1 MDKLKKCLKIILF
14 VVLTVAF
21 IGLVVVP
28 FLQNVIS
35 HTLAQYLW
43 YISLGI
49 VVVGNIIVSISG
61 KKINRVNWVL
71 SINGLILAVVIFTG
85 IFIVNYYNTSFS
97 WYWFAFVLVAVMI
110 LLGAISLGVILSG
123 KSRKKSWFSLCL
135 QISKSVFFYILIDLF
150 YMSLFNKWIVCQ
162 FVFGGL
168 SVIIALYNLCFA
180 FLGQSPNNKSSK
192 VFLLLDFLIGIA
204 LTIYLIFL
212 TPTVNNLQSIV
223 TTIIAA
229 IYGGLLTLVGVA
241 WTIRKQ
247 DEIRRDDEKKRFKPH
262 FNIYHGKWDK
272 HITIKCCEFDI
283 TMKSMI
289 SFDDKFNEKYSIGDF
304 IIENTDFADFY
315 FVGLSINGV
324 LILRNSNL
332 FVKKS
337 NYALLTFDN
346 SLISM
351 KDEIKSISI
360 IVKDLLGNYYAIA
373 LDFENDGEHITIK
386 GTKTITDF
394 NFDFI
399 N

>member
-35 HTLAQYLW
+35 YTLAQYFW

-49 VVVGNIIVSISG
+49 VIVGNIIVSIIG
-61 KKINRVNWVL
+61 KKINKVNRVL
-71 SINGLILAVVIFTG
+71 STNGLILAVVIFTG

-123 KSRKKSWFSLCL
+123 KSRNKSWFSLCL

-204 LTIYLIFL
+204 LTIYLIYI

-247 DEIRRDDEKKRFKPH
+247 DEIRRDDEKKGFKPH
-262 FNIYHGKWDK
+262 FNIYHGKLDK
-272 HITIKCCEFDI
+272 HITIKCFEFDI

-289 SFDDKFNEKYSIGDF
+289 SFDDKLNEKYILGDF

-324 LILRNSNL
+324 LLLRDANL
-332 FVKKS
+332 FIKKS
-337 NYALLTFDN
+337 SYAVLTFDN
-346 SLISM
+346 FPLYM
-351 KDEIKSISI
+351 QDTIKSISI
-360 IVKDLLGNYYAIA
+360 IVKDLMDNHYAMELG
-373 LDFENDGEHITIK
+373 FENDENDITIK
-386 GTKTITDF
+386 GIKSTTEFSLDF
-394 NFDFI
+394 
-399 N
+399 

>member
-1 MDKLKKCLKIILF
+1 M
-14 VVLTVAF
+14 
-21 IGLVVVP
+21 
-28 FLQNVIS
+28 
-35 HTLAQYLW
+35 LAQYLW
-43 YISLGI
+43 YPSLGI
-49 VVVGNIIVSISG
+49 IIIGNIILSIIDR
-61 KKINRVNWVL
+61 KINRINRVL
-71 SINGLILAVVIFTG
+71 SSNGFILFIVIFTG

-180 FLGQSPNNKSSK
+180 FLGQSPNNKASK

-204 LTIYLIFL
+204 LTIYLIYI

-262 FNIYHGKWDK
+262 FNIYHGELVNY
-272 HITIKCCEFDI
+272 IKIDCLEFDI
-283 TMKSMI
+283 TINSKI

-324 LILRNSNL
+324 LLLRNANL
-332 FVKKS
+332 FIKKS
-337 NYALLTFDN
+337 SYAVLTFDN
-346 SLISM
+346 FPIYM
-351 KDEIKSISI
+351 KEAIKSISI
-360 IVKDLLGNYYAIA
+360 IVKDLMGNHYVIELG
-373 LDFENDGEHITIK
+373 FENDESNITIK
-386 GTKTITDF
+386 GIKSMVDF
-394 NFDFI
+394 SFDF
-399 N
+399 